1 VKSTITEIVTA
12 CLHGLAAEKGVAP
25 GELPLPA
32 VEMTR
37 DHAFGDYATNAALVL
52 AGRFG
57 RRPRELADDLAARL
71 RASDGGRLLA
81 RVEVA
86 GPGFINLTMST
97 AFWTG
102 LVAEVLRRGA
112 AYADL
117 AVGKGKRVQVEF
129 VSANPTGPLHVGHG
143 RGAAL
148 GDALAR
154 VLAAAGYQVSREYYI
169 NDAGNQI
176 NTLGWSVLARYRELF
191 GERVEFAE
199 DWYRG
204 AYIADIARGLRDR
217 EGDRYL
223 RLPVEEALAEVSR
236 RAAEV
241 IFGDIRDDLAQFG
254 VRFDQWFSESSLFAS
269 GEVAKTLE
277 ELEQEGHLFRDE
289 GALWFRSTPYG
300 DDKDRVVIKADGAYT
315 YFASDLA
322 YHRNKFRVRGFDRV
336 VNIWGAD
343 HHGYIPRLSAGIQAM
358 GRGKEDLRILLVQL
372 VSLRRAGKPVA
383 MSTRAG
389 EFDTLRQVR
398 EEVGRDA
405 ARFIFLTRKSDS
417 KLDFDLAL
425 AKAQSNDNPVYY
437 VQYAHARI
445 CSIQRKAAEEGFAA
459 PRPDE
464 VDLAL
469 LALPEER
476 DLVRHLAA
484 LPEVVEGAA
493 AALEPHRLTGYLRDL
508 ATTLHNYYHHHR
520 VISDDPILTRARLAL
535 MAAVRV
541 SLVRALDLLGVSAP
555 ESM

>member
-1 VKSTITEIVTA
+1 MKSTLTDLVAA
-12 CLHGLAAEKGVAP
+12 CVRALAAEKGIPA
-25 GELPLPA
+25 GDLPLPA

-37 DHAFGDYATNAALVL
+37 DRAFGDYATNAALAL

-57 RRPRELADDLAARL
+57 RKSRELADELAARL
-71 RASDGGRLLA
+71 RASDGGRLLE

-86 GPGFINLTMST
+86 GPGFINLAMTN
-97 AFWTG
+97 AFWSG
-102 LVAEVLRRGA
+102 LVGEVLRKGTS
-112 AYADL
+112 YADL
-117 AVGKGKRVQVEF
+117 TMGKGKRVQVEF

-154 VLAAAGYQVSREYYI
+154 VLTAAGYEVSREYYI

-176 NTLGWSVLARYRELF
+176 NTLGRSVFARYRELL
-191 GERVEFAE
+191 GEKIEFAD

-223 RLPVEEALAEVSR
+223 KLPAEEALSALSLH
-236 RAAEV
+236 AAEV
-241 IFGDIRDDLAQFG
+241 IFDDIRDDLERFG
-254 VRFDQWFSESSLFAS
+254 VRFDQWFSERSLFAS

-277 ELEQEGHLFRDE
+277 ELERAGHLFREE
-289 GALWFRSTPYG
+289 GALWFRSTPFG
-300 DDKDRVVIKADGAYT
+300 DDKDRVVVKADGSYT

-343 HHGYIPRLSAGIQAM
+343 HHGYVPRLSAGVQAL
-358 GRGKEDLRILLVQL
+358 GRRKEDLRILLVQL
-372 VSLRRAGKPVA
+372 VSLRREGKPVA

-445 CSIQRKAAEEGFAA
+445 CSIQRKAGEAGLFA
-459 PRPDE
+459 PRPGE
-464 VDLAL
+464 VDLSL
-469 LALPEER
+469 LTLPEEK

-493 AALEPHRLTGYLRDL
+493 EALEPHRLTGYLRDL

-520 VISDDPILTRARLAL
+520 VLSDDPGLTRARLAL
-535 MAAVRV
+535 MAAVR
-541 SLVRALDLLGVSAP
+541 SALTRALDLLGVSAP